1 MSRRISVSFE
11 RKEAKNMPTEELEKH
26 IVQFLKEQNMCV
38 LATCTNGVPR
48 ATPIEYHSKGITMY
62 FMGEPGTKMKN
73 IADNPN
79 VSVGIFLPY
88 TGWDSAK
95 GAQITGK
102 ATVISRNSP
111 EEFREGS
118 EAYQWEKT
126 AKELNIKM
134 FPKSVE
140 LIKVEPE
147 KIEYVDMSLKKLGY
161 NPRQVYISVK

>member
-1 MSRRISVSFE
+1 MSFE
-11 RKEAKNMPTEELEKH
+11 TQDAKRMPTEKLENH
-26 IVQFLKEQNMCV
+26 IIQFLKEQNMCV
-38 LATCTNGVPR
+38 LATCSDGVPR

-62 FMGEPGTKMKN
+62 FVGEPGAKMKN
-73 IADNPN
+73 IANNPN
-79 VSVGIFLPY
+79 VSIGIFLPY

-102 ATVISRNSP
+102 ATIISRTDLD
-111 EEFREGS
+111 EFREGL

-126 AKELNIKM
+126 AKELNIKE
-134 FPKSVE
+134 FPNTVE

-161 NPRQVYISVK
+161 NPRQVYTLFK

>member
-1 MSRRISVSFE
+1 MARRISVSFE
-11 RKEAKNMPTEELEKH
+11 SIEAKNMPTEELEKH